1 MTWPSAAEEANVDF
15 NLVFTF
21 YRAGLTNYREGRTDA
36 RAELWSLFSNSYYCA
51 QCSPLNILPFSIV
64 KFHTYRNRKIGS
76 CSNIR
81 KDFQVSSSFNSC
93 EMRRI
98 TLGWHYNNTGET
110 MEQKCDDF
118 QSLVDWLETFNLNY
132 KVGQSDIVL
141 TEINLTG
148 NKAWK

>member
-1 MTWPSAAEEANVDF
+1 
-15 NLVFTF
+15 
-21 YRAGLTNYREGRTDA
+21 
-36 RAELWSLFSNSYYCA
+36 
-51 QCSPLNILPFSIV
+51 
-64 KFHTYRNRKIGS
+64 
-76 CSNIR
+76 
-81 KDFQVSSSFNSC
+81 
-93 EMRRI
+93 
-98 TLGWHYNNTGET
+98 